1 MPGREVTPVPGGRPR
16 RHTGSSATPVP
27 AAAAGALA
35 MADQGARPETT
46 GAHPTTEP
54 HADVVPF
61 PATPGPQSASS
72 SSSGERRGDERPLP
86 RPPVLASESLRED
99 MEPTE
104 PWRRTV
110 RIGGTTLGLGGAVGT
125 LALGGLDPTILVLT
139 LLLLA
144 AGTLCATPTRYAVR
158 AFGLVSIA
166 GLGLVVAT
174 AARLSA
180 GAPLDSPILALGTVV
195 LAGGLLFRSA
205 YRASQL
211 ARTMVAIGMLAISV
225 ALLLA
230 DAMGEFAQI
239 GPSWQTWL
247 HAVTATGFGI
257 LLLLSLL
264 TFMAP
269 STTGGTQVWGA
280 ALLFWYAL
288 HAALTLVTSIHPPE
302 GGGPAIAFA
311 SPTTGVTV
319 AAAACAV
326 LSAVALAQA
335 LAVMAGGTVE
345 QRRTTANRG
354 EQRRTSTDP
363 EET

>member
-1 MPGREVTPVPGGRPR
+1 MPGRRPR
-16 RHTGSSATPVP
+16 QQTGSSATPVP
-27 AAAAGALA
+27 GAAAGALA
-35 MADQGARPETT
+35 MADQGAHPETT
-46 GAHPTTEP
+46 GTHPTSEP

-61 PATPGPQSASS
+61 PAVPGPQSASS
-72 SSSGERRGDERPLP
+72 SSSGERRADEARPP
-86 RPPVLASESLRED
+86 RRPPVLASESLRED

-110 RIGGTTLGLGGAVGT
+110 RIGGTALALVGAIAT
-125 LALGGLDPTILVLT
+125 LALGGLDLTVLT
-139 LLLLA
+139 LGLLLLG
-144 AGTLCATPTRYAVR
+144 AGALCAAPTRYAVR
-158 AFGLVSIA
+158 AFGLLSIA
-166 GLGLVVAT
+166 GVGLVVAT

-180 GAPLDSPILALGTVV
+180 GAPLDAPILALGTVM

-211 ARTMVAIGMLAISV
+211 ARTMVAVGMLAIAV

-230 DAMGEFAQI
+230 DAMGEFTQI

-269 STTGGTQVWGA
+269 STTGGTQVWGV

-288 HAALTLVTSIHPPE
+288 HAAFTLVTSVHPADE
-302 GGGPAIAFA
+302 GEAAIAFT
-311 SPTTGVTV
+311 SPTAGVTV

-326 LSAVALAQA
+326 LSALALAQT
-335 LAVMAGGTVE
+335 LAVLAGGTAE
-345 QRRTTANRG
+345 QRKT
-354 EQRRTSTDP
+354 ETDP
-363 EET
+363 GPA